1 MFLESTIQSL
11 RDSLTKPGRSAA
23 ELNEIEQQL
32 TLAEKALEHYRH
44 AYTLELNV
52 SGSEPPYSPETE
64 SKGGTIGAKE
74 SKSGE
79 KKDGLALVTGRATK
93 RARVSRV
100 RGHVTSSAGRQSLR

>member
-1 MFLESTIQSL
+1 MYLESTIQAL

-23 ELNEIEQQL
+23 EVNEIEQQL

-52 SGSEPPYSPETE
+52 SGSEPPYSPDTE

-74 SKSGE
+74 SKSGK
-79 KKDGLALVTGRATK
+79 KKDGLALVASRARK
-93 RARVSRV
+93 RTRVSRV
-100 RGHVTSSAGRQSLR
+100 RGRFTSPVGRQSLR